1 MAQAVLGSLTIRHDD
16 AGAHLGSGGCGHC
29 RECLGGLSTWCSDAT
44 SHCDRAHFGHTGADP
59 GQDLAAVAC
68 LSAVERAGLGPGAV
82 LIALL
87 SDEVAPWLA
96 SAAQDLTGAVV
107 LATNDLKDPALRDKL
122 AGRPTGR
129 ADGVVVWRD
138 AASAVRAVRRGGVV
152 CVGAPD
158 PRLPSITE
166 LVQREVRI
174 VGPGGLSDR
183 LLAALPV
190 AATGTTA

>member
-1 MAQAVLGSLTIRHDD
+1 MAQAVLGTLVVRHDVV
-16 AGAHLGSGGCGHC
+16 GAHLGSGRCGHC
-29 RECLGGLSTWCSDAT
+29 RECLGGLSVWCSQVT
-44 SHCDRAHFGHTGADP
+44 SHGDLAHLGHTGAAP
-59 GQDLAAVAC
+59 EQDLAAVAC

-87 SDEVAPWLA
+87 SDDLAPWIA
-96 SAAQDLTGAVV
+96 SAARELTGAVV
-107 LATNDLKDPALRDKL
+107 LATKDLKDPVLRDQL
-122 AGRPTGR
+122 ANRPTGR